1 MNDGIDGY
9 TIDDKK
15 NCTVYDVMH
24 AMRSSIPG
32 GKIERFKGLGELSSD
47 EMRELCMNKDTRTVA
62 IFKFDDFKKDMDKIN
77 IIMSTKKE
85 FVESR
90 ARLMQSQRIS
100 TLDLDT

>member
-1 MNDGIDGY
+1 
-9 TIDDKK
+9 
-15 NCTVYDVMH
+15 
-24 AMRSSIPG
+24 
-32 GKIERFKGLGELSSD
+32 
-47 EMRELCMNKDTRTVA
+47 MNKDTSTVA
-62 IFKFDDFKKDMDKIN
+62 IIKFDDFKKDMDKIN